1 VKHQLR
7 RIALLAAT
15 AAIGLAVLG
24 QPAAA
29 ISLPDAPGG
38 SEADLDGFL
47 TSVLRDV
54 DRYWTRVMDDN
65 GYAEPT
71 VRYVWI
77 PDGRAVVD
85 GCTGEPTDPTA
96 AFYCPAD
103 DTIYLAETFAAAVRD
118 GRLSRW
124 PSGDAVD
131 GALGDMAVA
140 YVIAHE
146 EAHNIQAE
154 LGLFDGS
161 VSTHALELHADCL
174 AGAWAGDAASR
185 GVVNGDD
192 LDHAQVTAWL
202 VGDYAFDDPGHHGTP
217 RERVGAFMA
226 GYDDL
231 GRCRAYLG

>member
-1 VKHQLR
+1 MKNLR
-7 RIALLAAT
+7 RTLLAILALC
-15 AAIGLAVLG
+15 GVLAVATPSAGALSVPG
-24 QPAAA
+24 AA
-29 ISLPDAPGG
+29 GG
-38 SEADLDGFL
+38 SEQDLEGFL

-54 DRYWTRVMDDN
+54 DGYWTRVMDEN

-77 PDGRAVVD
+77 PEGRAVVD

-103 DTIYLAETFAAAVRD
+103 DTIYLAEPFAAAVRD

-124 PSGDAVD
+124 PSGDNVD
-131 GALGDMAVA
+131 GAPGDMAVA

-161 VSTHALELHADCL
+161 VPTQAIELHADCL
-174 AGAWAGDAASR
+174 AGAWAADAAQR
-185 GVVNGDD
+185 DIVDADD

-217 RERVGAFMA
+217 RQRVNAFMA
-226 GYDDL
+226 GYDSL
-231 GRCRAYLG
+231 GSCRSYLA